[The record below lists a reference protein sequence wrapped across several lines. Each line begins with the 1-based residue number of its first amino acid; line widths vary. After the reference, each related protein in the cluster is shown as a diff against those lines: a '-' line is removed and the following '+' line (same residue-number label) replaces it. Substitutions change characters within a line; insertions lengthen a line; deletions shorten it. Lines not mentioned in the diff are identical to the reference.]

1 MSVFATSSNHRVWS
15 RFNFQL
21 RLAHLLYVCS
31 TCGEEVACKLD
42 GEFQPIKC
50 NSCGALLF
58 SETPFPA
65 KELKYTDP
73 NNMVL
78 SELRRIPKITEPRV
92 QLRFVLSDPDKPVK
106 STGQLSMNNF
116 DWVSARVNCSA
127 SARFEMLCAD
137 IAKDVDTRNTLSPKT
152 AYACQRTGDILQV
165 IRTEDNRTEDEQ
177 SVTFSLEKHQIVVRG
192 YRIQSPKDTEAQRV
206 FITRLDRNGD
216 CCLLEVGAIND
227 GFESRGIRESTLDA
241 LFFDS
246 HSDRPGFP

>member
-1 MSVFATSSNHRVWS
+1 MVKEHRYVFDVSDIAS
-15 RFNFQL
+15 
-21 RLAHLLYVCS
+21 LLYVCS
-31 TCGEEVACKLD
+31 NCGEEVACKLD
-42 GEFQPIKC
+42 GDFEPSRCSICK
-50 NSCGALLF
+50 SLLF

-65 KELKYTDP
+65 KELKHTDP
-73 NNMVL
+73 NHMVL
-78 SELRRIPKITEPRV
+78 RELRRIQKETKQKETKPQV
-92 QLRFVLSDPDKPVK
+92 QLRFVVSNSDKLVK
-106 STGQLSMNNF
+106 STESLSMNNF
-116 DWVSARVNCSA
+116 DWVSARVNCST

-192 YRIQSPKDTEAQRV
+192 YRIQSPKDTVVRRV